1 MTFIIING
9 VWLVVTGWVA
19 NDAKRRN
26 RHWFGWAAL
35 VWFTSVVGL
44 IIWLIVRRRS
54 PVVGESPGI
63 GRSLVLGA
71 AASVPLLLLSVAL
84 TALTVMFVF
93 QVGRNLGHA
102 MEPTLDD
109 QDRLIIN
116 KLGYQLG
123 DAQVG
128 DVVML
133 RYPLDPTKLFAK
145 RVIAREGDTVRIV
158 DGRVT
163 VNDVP
168 IKDAYVPDQFR
179 SHDDW
184 GPAVVPQGYFFV
196 LGDHRNNS
204 SDSRH
209 WGYVPKGYILG
220 KIVARFGGQSGWA
233 MIQPG
238 G

>member
-1 MTFIIING
+1 MSAIIVSA

-54 PVVGESPGI
+54 VFVGDRPGL
-63 GRSLVLGA
+63 RRALVLGA
-71 AASVPLLLLSVAL
+71 AASVPLLLLSLAL
-84 TALTVMFVF
+84 TTLTVTFLF
-93 QVGRNLGHA
+93 QVARNLGHA

-109 QDRLIIN
+109 QEQLVVN
-116 KLGYQLG
+116 KLGYRLG
-123 DAQVG
+123 DAQL
-128 DVVML
+128 DDIVML
-133 RYPLDPTKLFAK
+133 RYPLDPTRLFVK
-145 RVIAREGDTVRIV
+145 RVIAREGDTVHIV

-168 IKDAYVPDQFR
+168 VKDAYVPDQFR

-184 GPAVVPQGYFFV
+184 GPAVVPQGSFFV

-220 KIVARFGGQSGWA
+220 KIVARFGGPRGWA
-233 MIQPG
+233 LIQHNG
-238 G
+238 